1 MRVLL
6 VDDHAVVRRGLREIL
21 EGEFTGAK
29 FGEAGDA
36 AEAHKALRDH
46 DWDVVVLDIT
56 MPGRNGLDVLKD
68 LKSTHPDLPALV
80 LSMHPEEQ
88 YAIRAI
94 QNGAAGYLTKETA
107 PEELVKAIRKVLAGG
122 RYISTSLAEDLAFR
136 LKVGLKGQLHEALSD
151 REYEV
156 MRLLASGETVSQIA
170 AELSLSVKTIST
182 YRTRILDKMGMT
194 TNVELTRYAMDKEL
208 LEP

>member
-88 YAIRAI
+88 YAIRAL

-107 PEELVKAIRKVLAGG
+107 PEELVEAIRKVLAGG
-122 RYISTSLAEDLAFR
+122 RYISASLAEDLAFR
-136 LKVGLKGQLHEALSD
+136 LKAGLKGQLHEALSD

-194 TNVELTRYAMDKEL
+194 TNVELTRYAMDKGL